1 MAEVSRPPPPKRPTI
16 IRAQNTHD
24 SEKDNDNDVV
34 PRRPVPPTGGGRPP
48 PKPPNRPPSFRKDS
62 HEKKEETENVELRHP
77 GNKSARPSSVGSKVD
92 GAPKRKLEIT
102 IVSAR
107 PMSEVGFRDTSAIN
121 TPSSK
126 PDYKKESPKPAL
138 KMVPPT
144 SLVPVKGS
152 LPPRPSKPESLPH
165 HRPPPPVP
173 TRKDVPPQ
181 QENKNPTI
189 LRAPA
194 SPSPKPRPQKSSPE
208 SPLAKPRSSV
218 PAQESSPPLK
228 PRKIP
233 SVSTRPL
240 PPTPSPDNGESDLV
254 TESPAKPQRSYT
266 WSGEN
271 ESENVSQ
278 SSISDKPRRPTII
291 RPAKMNKSIEKSQ
304 DNDSSQNGISVSSS
318 HQKDSFPPLQIR
330 NSEKPPE
337 NKEEEKENKKDDH
350 INQKNKKNMDTEPH
364 HVAEADEK
372 KKPPIAAKPK
382 PSVLPKPKLK
392 PQANVHTEDDN
403 QTASKDQT
411 ELNNFKDSVV
421 SDKVEI
427 KKTRKPT
434 IIRANVPK
442 QPSEETVPKMV
453 EESSNENLEKEIP
466 EYAVVLKPAKNKSE
480 IKPPIIS
487 SVPSEKPPPPV
498 PSKRFTPSTPKSKDD
513 LEIHRNTETE
523 TVQHRPKP
531 MARARPMTMV
541 ITSSSKMQTTIP
553 SKPPPPSFLSP
564 NKPSPNVASLSKPPP
579 PAVPQP
585 AKPQCNTSKHPQQ
598 EAPDADAESTRQEKV
613 PPPRPSPAARP
624 KSMFHSRNIHS
635 DEENLEESKD
645 KPIRPKAGPLRP
657 SHGPVKSPETD
668 SGSSTIEK
676 DKKIPTPIEE
686 PGPDLPSRPGPGHP
700 LYHYMLCVPH
710 GQAIH
715 DYDGAGPDDL
725 SFKADDIVI
734 LHKRVDESWLYGQ
747 VGEAK
752 GMFPQSF
759 IHILRPFDGEVT
771 PLPSPLG
778 SKTSDSDSS
787 PATSVKEKV
796 DTIKTGPRCV
806 ARFDFDGEGV
816 EDLCFEEGDYIRLI
830 EKVDSE
836 WVRGDLGGKVGIFP
850 LTFVEVIEDLPDLA
864 SDGMNEMVQSEEP
877 FHVKETEDTN
887 IRQHEDNWNKLEDKC
902 LWCESIADFPGES
915 PDDLSFNEGDIIEI
929 IAEIDENWMKGRLKD
944 REGIFPASFVIRID
958 NPSPEIIGSP
968 MKHEEVGKV
977 EEETI
982 GEAIY
987 DFDGENDKELSFK
1000 TGDQIRLGTRV
1011 DGAEDW
1017 QWGELNG
1024 QTGIFP
1030 AAFIQILS

>member
-24 SEKDNDNDVV
+24 SEKDDDSDMV
-34 PRRPVPPTGGGRPP
+34 PRRPVPPTGEGRPP

-62 HEKKEETENVELRHP
+62 HEKKEETEKVQLRHS
-77 GNKSARPSSVGSKVD
+77 GNKSSRPVSVGSKAD

-107 PMSEVGFRDTSAIN
+107 PMSEVGFRDTSCSN

-126 PDYKKESPKPAL
+126 LETKKESPKPAL
-138 KMVPPT
+138 KLVPPT
-144 SLVPVKGS
+144 SLVPVRDS
-152 LPPRPSKPESLPH
+152 LPPRPSKPESFPH
-165 HRPPPPVP
+165 NRPPPPVP

-181 QENKNPTI
+181 QDNKNPTI

-208 SPLAKPRSSV
+208 SPLAKPRSNVSA
-218 PAQESSPPLK
+218 PESSPPLK

-233 SVSTRPL
+233 SVSSRPL
-240 PPTPSPDNGESDLV
+240 PPTPSPDNGKSDLV
-254 TESPAKPQRSYT
+254 IESPAKPQRSYT

-278 SSISDKPRRPTII
+278 SSVSDKPRRPTII

-304 DNDSSQNGISVSSS
+304 DNDSSKNVISVMSS
-318 HQKDSFPPLQIR
+318 HQNDSFPSLPIR
-330 NSEKPPE
+330 SFERQPE
-337 NKEEEKENKKDDH
+337 KEEQKEGKHIDH
-350 INQKNKKNMDTEPH
+350 VNVISKNHIETETH
-364 HVAEADEK
+364 HVAEDEEK
-372 KKPPIAAKPK
+372 KKPPIATKPK

-392 PQANVHTEDDN
+392 PQANVHTVDDN

-411 ELNNFKDSVV
+411 ELNDFKESLVTDNT
-421 SDKVEI
+421 EI

-442 QPSEETVPKMV
+442 QPPEETVLKKV
-453 EESSNENLEKEIP
+453 QESSNKNLEKEIP
-466 EYAVVLKPAKNKSE
+466 EYAVILKPAKDKSE
-480 IKPPIIS
+480 IKPQISS

-498 PSKRFTPSTPKSKDD
+498 PSKRFTPLTPKSKDD
-513 LEIHRNTETE
+513 LEIQRNTDTE
-523 TVQHRPKP
+523 KVQHRPKP

-541 ITSSSKMQTTIP
+541 ITSSSKMDPMIT
-553 SKPPPPSFLSP
+553 SKPPP
-564 NKPSPNVASLSKPPP
+564 NKPSPPNLTGPSKPPP
-579 PAVPQP
+579 PAVKQP
-585 AKPQCNTSKHPQQ
+585 AKPQSNASNNQQQ
-598 EAPDADAESTRQEKV
+598 ESPDADTGSTRQEKV

-624 KSMFHSRNIHS
+624 KSMLQSRNVHP

-645 KPIRPKAGPLRP
+645 KPTRPKTGPLRP
-657 SHGPVKSPETD
+657 SHAPVKSPETD
-668 SGSSTIEK
+668 SGSSTAEA
-676 DKKIPTPIEE
+676 DKRIPTPKEE
-686 PGPDLPSRPGPGHP
+686 PGPDLPSRPRPGHP

-715 DYDGAGPDDL
+715 DYDGANPDDL

-734 LHKRVDESWLYGQ
+734 LHKRIDESWLYGQ
-747 VGEAK
+747 VGEAR

-771 PLPSPLG
+771 PLPSPLTN
-778 SKTSDSDSS
+778 KTSDSDSS
-787 PATSVKEKV
+787 PATSVKEKS
-796 DTIKTGPRCV
+796 DMIKTGPRCV
-806 ARFDFDGEGV
+806 ARFDFDGEGA
-816 EDLCFEEGDYIRLI
+816 EDLCFEEGDYIQLI
-830 EKVDSE
+830 ERVDSE

-864 SDGMNEMVQSEEP
+864 SDGMNEMVQSEELMY
-877 FHVKETEDTN
+877 VKETEGTD
-887 IRQHEDNWNKLEDKC
+887 IRQHEDNLNKLEEKC
-902 LWCESIADFPGES
+902 LMCQAIADFPGES
-915 PDDLSFNEGDIIEI
+915 PEDLSFNEGEIIEVI
-929 IAEIDENWMKGRLKD
+929 TEIDENWMKGRLKN

-958 NPSPEIIGSP
+958 NPSPEITGSP
-968 MKHEEVGKV
+968 LKHDEDERV
-977 EEETI
+977 EEEKI

-1024 QTGIFP
+1024 QTGVFP